1 MLANLVGA
9 SWLAAPCLVQERPQ
23 ASQQASPM
31 GRSPPWVP
39 TVPSQRLVLEMRLN
53 DDDATAPIH
62 ISLAVEFP
70 PATERIWLNIDM
82 ASFGGKFL

>member
-23 ASQQASPM
+23 ASQQANPM
-31 GRSPPWVP
+31 GRRPPWVP
-39 TVPSQRLVLEMRLN
+39 TLPSQRLVPEMRLN

-62 ISLAVEFP
+62 ISLADEFP
-70 PATERIWLNIDM
+70 PAAERSCLIMDM
-82 ASFGGKFL
+82 ASFGGTF